1 LIINIKIYM
10 RRLWKASSLDCVTK
24 FSILWHQYPVFRYTS
39 YVLPYLPNT
48 YPYQSNIVFKLINPD
63 IATSKA
69 DRFPCG
75 KCGAL
80 LTFTPGTQHLT
91 CQYCG
96 QENQIERHLDTIQE
110 YDFHQA
116 LIELAQA
123 KPAVEVAQIHCDA
136 CGAGFKFAGSVHAGE
151 CPFCGT
157 PIVASPAQARPITP
171 KSLLPFKITEQQA
184 KQQFRH
190 WLKGLW
196 FAPNKVKKYT
206 DDDAKLMGVYIPY
219 WTFDSATETTY
230 LGARGDVYYVSQEVQ
245 VERDGRIFTEIRQI
259 PQIRWTPARG
269 RVQRFFDDVLIGASK
284 SLPRQIVDQLEPWD
298 VANLVPY
305 DESYLSGFS
314 SEYYQ
319 VNLDQGF
326 DEAKRKMDNV
336 IYQDIAFDI
345 GGDQQRIDQRNTTHN
360 HTTYK
365 HCLLPVWSAA
375 FRYQQKAYRFV
386 INGRTGQ
393 VQGERPYSYWK
404 IAFAVILGVVVLGVL
419 LIFTQQ
425 SGVLQQTHYYR

>member
-1 LIINIKIYM
+1 VLQPIKKTASALKIN
-10 RRLWKASSLDCVTK
+10 
-24 FSILWHQYPVFRYTS
+24 
-39 YVLPYLPNT
+39 
-48 YPYQSNIVFKLINPD
+48 
-63 IATSKA
+63 
-69 DRFPCG
+69 RFPCI
-75 KCGAL
+75 KCGGL
-80 LTFTPGTQHLT
+80 LAFKPGTQHLI
-91 CQYCG
+91 CEYCG
-96 QENQIERHLDTIQE
+96 QENQIEQRFDEIQE

-123 KPAVEVAQIHCDA
+123 KPVSEVAQIQCDA

-157 PIVASPAQARPITP
+157 TIITSTAQTKPITP
-171 KSLLPFKITEQQA
+171 KSLLPFKINEQEA
-184 KQQFRH
+184 KQQFQR

-196 FAPNKVKKYT
+196 FAPNKIKKYT
-206 DDDAKLMGVYIPY
+206 DDDAKLIGVYIPY

-245 VERDGRIFTEIRQI
+245 TVRNGQTVTEIRQVL
-259 PQIRWTPARG
+259 QTNWTPVRG
-269 RVQRFFDDVLIGASK
+269 RVARFFDDVLIGASK
-284 SLPRQIVDQLEPWD
+284 SLPRQILDQLEPWD
-298 VANLVPY
+298 LASLEPY
-305 DESYLSGFS
+305 NESYLSGFT

-345 GGDQQRIDQRNTTHN
+345 GGDQQRVDQFNTSHN
-360 HTTYK
+360 KTTYK

-375 FRYQQKAYRFV
+375 FRYRQKAYRFV

-404 IAFAVILGVVVLGVL
+404 IAFAIVFGVL
-419 LIFTQQ
+419 SLVGSLIFLER
-425 SGVLQQTHYYR
+425 SGLLQQTQYYR

>member
-1 LIINIKIYM
+1 MLKAIK
-10 RRLWKASSLDCVTK
+10 
-24 FSILWHQYPVFRYTS
+24 
-39 YVLPYLPNT
+39 
-48 YPYQSNIVFKLINPD
+48 SNP
-63 IATSKA
+63 TPSTT
-69 DRFPCG
+69 DRFPCS

-96 QENQIERHLDTIQE
+96 QENQIEQRFDAIQE

-123 KPAVEVAQIHCDA
+123 KPSAEVTQIHCDT
-136 CGAGFKFAGSVHAGE
+136 CGAGFKFASSVHAGE

-157 PIVASPAQARPITP
+157 TIVTGTAQNRPITP

-184 KQQFRH
+184 KQQFQR

-206 DDDAKLMGVYIPY
+206 DNDAKLMGVYIPY

-230 LGARGDVYYVSQEVQ
+230 LGARGDVYYVTQEVQ
-245 VERDGRIFTEIRQI
+245 VEREDGSIVTEVRQV
-259 PQIRWTPARG
+259 PQIRWTPVRG
-269 RVQRFFDDVLIGASK
+269 RVSRFFDDVLIGASK

-305 DESYLSGFS
+305 NESYLSGFS

-326 DEAKRKMDNV
+326 DEAKLKMDNV

-345 GGDQQRIDQRNTTHN
+345 GGDQQRIDQRNTSHS

-375 FRYQQKAYRFV
+375 FRYRQKPYRFV

-404 IAFAVILGVVVLGVL
+404 IAFAVIFGLIALGGVL
-419 LIFTQQ
+419 IATQQ
-425 SGVLQQTHYYR
+425 SGIMNHAQSYHYQNY

>member
-1 LIINIKIYM
+1 MFKAIKEEI
-10 RRLWKASSLDCVTK
+10 KSPKT
-24 FSILWHQYPVFRYTS
+24 
-39 YVLPYLPNT
+39 
-48 YPYQSNIVFKLINPD
+48 
-63 IATSKA
+63 
-69 DRFPCG
+69 DRFPCS

-80 LTFTPGTQHLT
+80 LTFAPGTQKLT

-96 QENQIERHLDTIQE
+96 QQNQIEQRFNDIQE

-116 LIELAQA
+116 LTELAQA
-123 KPAVEVAQIHCDA
+123 KPSVEVMQIHCDA
-136 CGAGFKFAGSVHAGE
+136 CGAGFKFANSVHAGE

-157 PIVASPAQARPITP
+157 AIVTSTEQARPITP

-184 KQQFRH
+184 KQQFQR

-206 DDDAKLMGVYIPY
+206 DDDAKLMGVYVPY
-219 WTFDSATETTY
+219 WTFDSATETMY
-230 LGARGDVYYVSQEVQ
+230 LGARGDVYYVTQEVE
-245 VERDGRIFTEIRQI
+245 VERDGRSVIEVRQV
-259 PQIRWTPARG
+259 PQINWTPVRG
-269 RVQRFFDDVLIGASK
+269 RVTRFFDDVLIGASK

-326 DEAKRKMDNV
+326 DEAKHKMDNV

-345 GGDQQRIDQRNTTHN
+345 GGDQQRIDQHNTTHSN
-360 HTTYK
+360 TTYK

-375 FRYQQKAYRFV
+375 FRYRQKAYRFV
-386 INGRTGQ
+386 INGRTGR
-393 VQGERPYSYWK
+393 VQGERPYSVWK
-404 IAFAVILGVVVLGVL
+404 IAFAVIFGLIVAGAVVV
-419 LIFTQQ
+419 FTERSGGMQQQ
-425 SGVLQQTHYYR
+425 SKTYHYR

>member
-1 LIINIKIYM
+1 
-10 RRLWKASSLDCVTK
+10 
-24 FSILWHQYPVFRYTS
+24 
-39 YVLPYLPNT
+39 
-48 YPYQSNIVFKLINPD
+48 VFKPIKKEVS
-63 IATSKA
+63 ATKI
-69 DRFPCG
+69 DRFPCS
-75 KCGAL
+75 KCGGL
-80 LTFTPGTQHLT
+80 LIFKPGTQHLI
-91 CQYCG
+91 CEYCG
-96 QENQIERHLDTIQE
+96 QENQIEQRFDEIKE

-123 KPAVEVAQIHCDA
+123 KPASEVAQIQCDA

-157 PIVASPAQARPITP
+157 TIVTSTAQTKPITP
-171 KSLLPFKITEQQA
+171 KSLLPFKINEQQA
-184 KQQFRH
+184 KQQFQS

-196 FAPNKVKKYT
+196 FAPNKVKKYA
-206 DDDAKLMGVYIPY
+206 DDDAKLLGVYIPY
-219 WTFDSATETTY
+219 WTFDSSTETTY
-230 LGARGDVYYVSQEVQ
+230 LGARGDVYYVNQQ
-245 VERDGRIFTEIRQI
+245 VHTVKGGRMFSENRQV
-259 PQIRWTPARG
+259 PQTRWTPTRG
-269 RVQRFFDDVLIGASK
+269 RVARFFDDVLIGASK
-284 SLPRQIVDQLEPWD
+284 SLPRQILDQLEPWD
-298 VANLVPY
+298 LVNLEPY
-305 DESYLSGFS
+305 NENYLSGFT

-345 GGDQQRIDQRNTTHN
+345 GGDQQRVDQFNTRHN
-360 HTTYK
+360 NTTYK

-404 IAFAVILGVVVLGVL
+404 IAFAIIFG
-419 LIFTQQ
+419 LIAVGGLIIYMDR
-425 SGVLQQTHYYR
+425 SGMLEQIQTYRQ

>member
-1 LIINIKIYM
+1 VFTPINSGTDT
-10 RRLWKASSLDCVTK
+10 A
-24 FSILWHQYPVFRYTS
+24 
-39 YVLPYLPNT
+39 
-48 YPYQSNIVFKLINPD
+48 
-63 IATSKA
+63 KA
-69 DRFPCG
+69 DRFPCS

-80 LTFTPGTQHLT
+80 LVFAPSTQQLI

-96 QENQIERHLDTIQE
+96 QENQIERRFEAIQE

-123 KPAVEVAQIHCDA
+123 KPAAAEAHIHCDA
-136 CGAGFKFAGSVHAGE
+136 CGAGFKFANSVHAGE

-157 PIVASPAQARPITP
+157 AIVTSTAQAQPITP

-184 KQQFRH
+184 KQQFQR

-219 WTFDSATETTY
+219 WTFDSATETAY
-230 LGARGDVYYVSQEVQ
+230 LGARGDVYYITQEVQ
-245 VERDGRIFTEIRQI
+245 VQREGRTFTEVRQV
-259 PQIRWTPARG
+259 PQIRWTPVRG
-269 RVQRFFDDVLIGASK
+269 KVSRFFDDVLIGASK

-298 VANLVPY
+298 VANLIPY

-319 VNLDQGF
+319 VNLNQGF

-375 FRYQQKAYRFV
+375 FRYQQKTYRFV

-393 VQGERPYSYWK
+393 VQGERPYSIWK
-404 IAFAVILGVVVLGVL
+404 IVFAVILGTIALAGMLV
-419 LIFTQQ
+419 FTQQ